1 MRYTQKH
8 PQHTYIKRDV
18 YYFSR
23 VIPSDL
29 KHHYSKP
36 RIIQSLKTKSAHRAT
51 VASKMLSA
59 KLDDYWLGL
68 RLKQVDVPASHL
80 LVSGATVNLES
91 NLPTIDEALE
101 TYLRIKGRGK
111 PDLFFS
117 HTRRSIK
124 YLTDCLGSRSLD
136 QYTSADAAQLRDW
149 FVLRG
154 LAIASIKRNFGSIKA
169 VVNFVVLEQGL
180 TCSNPFNG
188 VYLHSDK
195 SSKKRKPI
203 ATNNLKAIQAKC
215 LELDDDLRHL
225 VSLISDTGMRLSE
238 ATGLMN
244 SDINLDCDYPHI
256 VITPYPHR
264 SLKTLSSE
272 RIVPLVG
279 QSLWAA
285 KRIIGTSTSVYCFP
299 RYTSSSRCN
308 ANSASAA
315 INKWIKTVADSDAV
329 IHGLRH
335 SFRDRLRAVEAP
347 SEVIDQLGGWS
358 LKTVGQGYGDGYNVE
373 ILSKWLEKIAI
384 Q

>member
-68 RLKQVDVPASHL
+68 RLKQVDVPAAHL
-80 LVSGATVNLES
+80 LVSGATLNLES

-111 PDLFFS
+111 SDLFFS

-124 YLTDCLGSRSLD
+124 YLMGCLGCRSLD

-188 VYLHSDK
+188 VYLHSDN

-285 KRIIGTSTSVYCFP
+285 RRIIESTESLYCFP
-299 RYTSSSRCN
+299 RYTSSLRCN

-358 LKTVGQGYGDGYNVE
+358 LTTVGQGYGDGYKVE
-373 ILSKWLEKIAI
+373 ILSKWLEKIVI

>member
-8 PQHTYIKRDV
+8 PQHTYTKRDI

-29 KHHYSKP
+29 RHHYIKP
-36 RIIQSLKTKSAHRAT
+36 RIIQSLKTKSEHRAST
-51 VASKMLSA
+51 ASKMLSA

-101 TYLRIKGRGK
+101 TYLNIKGRGK
-111 PDLFFS
+111 SDLFFS

-124 YLTDCLGSRSLD
+124 YLKDSLGSRSLD
-136 QYTSADAAQLRDW
+136 QYTSADAAKLRDW

-188 VYLHSDK
+188 VYLYSDN

-215 LELDDDLRHL
+215 MEVDDDLRHL

-256 VITPYPHR
+256 VLTPYPHR
-264 SLKTLSSE
+264 TLKTLSSE

-279 QSLWAA
+279 KSLWAA
-285 KRIIGTSTSVYCFP
+285 RRIIETTDSLYCFP
-299 RYTSSSRCN
+299 RYTSASGCN

-315 INKWIKTVADSDAV
+315 INKWIKTVAGSEAV

-335 SFRDRLRAVEAP
+335 SFRDRLRAVETP
-347 SEVIDQLGGWS
+347 SEIIDQLGGWS
-358 LKTVGQGYGDGYNVE
+358 LKSVGQGYGDGYQLN
-373 ILSKWLEKIAI
+373 ILSKWIEKIVI

>member
-68 RLKQVDVPASHL
+68 RLKQVDVPAAHL
-80 LVSGATVNLES
+80 LVSGATLNLES

-111 PDLFFS
+111 SDLFFS

-124 YLTDCLGSRSLD
+124 YLMECLGCRSLD

-188 VYLHSDK
+188 VYLHSDN

-285 KRIIGTSTSVYCFP
+285 RRIIESTESLYCFP

-358 LKTVGQGYGDGYNVE
+358 LKTVGQGYGDGYKVE
-373 ILSKWLEKIAI
+373 ILTKWMEKIVI
-384 Q
+384 

>member
-8 PQHTYIKRDV
+8 PQHTYTKRDI

-29 KHHYSKP
+29 QHHYSKS
-36 RIIQSLKTKSAHRAT
+36 RIIQSLKTKSVHRAIM
-51 VASKMLSA
+51 ASKMLSA

-80 LVSGATVNLES
+80 LVSGAIVNLES
-91 NLPTIDEALE
+91 NLLSIDEALE
-101 TYLRIKGRGK
+101 AYLSIKGSGK
-111 PDLFFS
+111 ADLFFS

-124 YLTDCLGSRSLD
+124 YLKDCLGCRSLD
-136 QYTSADAAQLRDW
+136 QYTSADAAKLRDW
-149 FVLRG
+149 LVSRG
-154 LAIASIKRNFGSIKA
+154 LGSASVQRNFSSIKA
-169 VVNFVVLEQGL
+169 VVNFVILEKGL
-180 TCSNPFNG
+180 DCRNPFSG
-188 VYLHSDK
+188 VYLHSDN

-203 ATNNLKAIQAKC
+203 PLGNLKILQQRC
-215 LELDDDLRHL
+215 VVMDDDLRHL

-238 ATGLMN
+238 AAGLMK
-244 SDINLDCDYPHI
+244 SDFNVDCDYPHL
-256 VITPYPHR
+256 VIQPYSHR

-272 RIVPLVG
+272 RTVPLVG
-279 QSLWAA
+279 NSLWAA
-285 KRIIGTSTSVYCFP
+285 RQIIGTTDSEYCFP
-299 RYTSSSRCN
+299 RYTSASGCN

-315 INKWIKTVADSDAV
+315 INKWIKTVAGPEAV

-358 LKTVGQGYGDGYNVE
+358 LKSVGQGYGDGYQLNV
-373 ILSKWLEKIAI
+373 LTKWLKKIVI
-384 Q
+384 R

>member
-36 RIIQSLKTKSAHRAT
+36 RIIQSLKTKSARRAT

-111 PDLFFS
+111 SDLFFS

-169 VVNFVVLEQGL
+169 VVNFVALEQGL
-180 TCSNPFNG
+180 TCNNPFNG
-188 VYLHSDK
+188 VYLHSDN
-195 SSKKRKPI
+195 SSKKRRPI

-238 ATGLMN
+238 ATGLMK

-285 KRIIGTSTSVYCFP
+285 KRIIGTSTSVYSFP

-358 LKTVGQGYGDGYNVE
+358 SKTVGQGYGDGYSVE
-373 ILSKWLEKIAI
+373 ILNKWLEKIVI

>member
-36 RIIQSLKTKSAHRAT
+36 RIIQSLKTKSARRAT

-111 PDLFFS
+111 SNLFFS

-124 YLTDCLGSRSLD
+124 YLMECLGCRSLD

-180 TCSNPFNG
+180 TCNNPFNG
-188 VYLHSDK
+188 VYLHSDN
-195 SSKKRKPI
+195 SSKKRRPI

-264 SLKTLSSE
+264 SLKTQSSE

-285 KRIIGTSTSVYCFP
+285 RRIIETSTSIYCFP
-299 RYTSSSRCN
+299 RYTSSSGCN

-315 INKWIKTVADSDAV
+315 INKWIKTVAGPEAV

-358 LKTVGQGYGDGYNVE
+358 LKTVGQGYGEGYKVE
-373 ILSKWLEKIAI
+373 ILSKWLEKII
-384 Q
+384 I

>member
-8 PQHTYIKRDV
+8 PQHTYTKRDI

-29 KHHYSKP
+29 RNHYTKP
-36 RIIQSLKTKSAHRAT
+36 RIIQSLKTKSQHRAT
-51 VASKMLSA
+51 MASKMLSA

-91 NLPTIDEALE
+91 NLLSIDEALE
-101 TYLRIKGRGK
+101 AYLSIKGSGK
-111 PDLFFS
+111 ADLFFS

-124 YLTDCLGSRSLD
+124 YLKNCLGCRSLD
-136 QYTSADAAQLRDW
+136 QYTSADAAKLRDW
-149 FVLRG
+149 LVSRG
-154 LAIASIKRNFGSIKA
+154 LGSASVQRNFSCIKA
-169 VVNFVVLEQGL
+169 VVNFVILEKGL
-180 TCSNPFNG
+180 DCSNPFSG
-188 VYLHSDK
+188 VYLHSDN
-195 SSKKRKPI
+195 SSKKRKSIPLD
-203 ATNNLKAIQAKC
+203 NLKILQQRC
-215 LELDDDLRHL
+215 VVMDDDLRHL

-238 ATGLMN
+238 AAGLMK
-244 SDINLDCDYPHI
+244 SDFNIDCDYPHL
-256 VITPYPHR
+256 VIQPYPHR

-272 RIVPLVG
+272 RTVPLVG
-279 QSLWAA
+279 NSLWAA
-285 KRIIGTSTSVYCFP
+285 KQIIGATDSEYCFP

-315 INKWIKTVADSDAV
+315 INKWIKTVAGSEAV

-358 LKTVGQGYGDGYNVE
+358 LKTIGQGYGSGYQLN
-373 ILSKWLEKIAI
+373 ILTKWLEKIVI
-384 Q
+384 R

>member
-29 KHHYSKP
+29 KHYYSKP
-36 RIIQSLKTKSAHRAT
+36 RIIQSLKTKSARRAT

-111 PDLFFS
+111 SDLFFS
-117 HTRRSIK
+117 HTRRSIR

-180 TCSNPFNG
+180 TCNNPFNG
-188 VYLHSDK
+188 VYLHSDI
-195 SSKKRKPI
+195 SSKKRRPI

-285 KRIIGTSTSVYCFP
+285 KRIIGTSTSVYSFP

-315 INKWIKTVADSDAV
+315 INKWIKTVAGPDAV

-358 LKTVGQGYGDGYNVE
+358 LTTVGQGYGDGYKVE
-373 ILSKWLEKIAI
+373 ILSKWLEKIVI
-384 Q
+384 

>member
-1 MRYTQKH
+1 M
-8 PQHTYIKRDV
+8 
-18 YYFSR
+18 
-23 VIPSDL
+23 
-29 KHHYSKP
+29 
-36 RIIQSLKTKSAHRAT
+36 
-51 VASKMLSA
+51 ASKMLSA

-68 RLKQVDVPASHL
+68 RLKQIDVPASHL
-80 LVSGATVNLES
+80 LVSGATINLES
-91 NLPTIDEALE
+91 NLLSIDEALE
-101 TYLRIKGRGK
+101 AYLSIKGSGK
-111 PDLFFS
+111 ADLFFS
-117 HTRRSIK
+117 HTRRSIR
-124 YLTDCLGSRSLD
+124 YLKDCLGCRSLD

-149 FVLRG
+149 FTKRG
-154 LAIASIKRNFGSIKA
+154 LSNSSVHRNFGSIKA
-169 VVNFVVLEQGL
+169 VVNFVILEKGL
-180 TCSNPFNG
+180 DCSNPFSG
-188 VYLHSDK
+188 VYLHSDN

-285 KRIIGTSTSVYCFP
+285 RRIIETSTSIYCFP
-299 RYTSSSRCN
+299 RYTSSSGCN

-315 INKWIKTVADSDAV
+315 INKWIKTVAGPEAV

-358 LKTVGQGYGDGYNVE
+358 LKTVGQGYGEGYKVE
-373 ILSKWLEKIAI
+373 ILSKWLEKII
-384 Q
+384 I

>member
-8 PQHTYIKRDV
+8 PQHTYTKRDI

-29 KHHYSKP
+29 RHHYIKP
-36 RIIQSLKTKSAHRAT
+36 RIIQSLKTKSEHRAST
-51 VASKMLSA
+51 ASKMLSA

-101 TYLRIKGRGK
+101 TYLNIKGRGK
-111 PDLFFS
+111 SDLFFS

-124 YLTDCLGSRSLD
+124 YLKDSLGSRSLD
-136 QYTSADAAQLRDW
+136 QYTSADAAKLRDW

-188 VYLHSDK
+188 VYLYSDN

-215 LELDDDLRHL
+215 MEVDDDLRHL

-256 VITPYPHR
+256 VLTPYPHR
-264 SLKTLSSE
+264 TLKTLSSE

-285 KRIIGTSTSVYCFP
+285 RRIIESTESLYCFP
-299 RYTSSSRCN
+299 RYTSASGCN

-315 INKWIKTVADSDAV
+315 INKWIKTVAGSEAV

-335 SFRDRLRAVEAP
+335 SFRDRLRAVETP
-347 SEVIDQLGGWS
+347 SEIIDQLGGWS
-358 LKTVGQGYGDGYNVE
+358 LKTVGQGYGDGYQLN
-373 ILSKWLEKIAI
+373 ILSKWIEKIVI
-384 Q
+384 R